1 MKQTSSPNFL
11 FLMADQLTALALKL
25 YGNQICRTPNIDR
38 LAQRSTQFENMYCNF
53 PLCAPSRVAML
64 TGRLPSDVG
73 VYDNASEFPAQTPTF
88 LHYLKLAGYST
99 FLSGKMHFVG
109 PDQQHGFQERLT
121 TDIYPSDF
129 GWTPDWR
136 QEVPIAPTG
145 MNMRSV
151 VEAGSCRRSMQ
162 LDYDDEVVNR
172 GIQKIY
178 DLGRLHRDR
187 PFFLGISLTHPHNP
201 YVCMDEYMDLYQRD
215 EIDMPHVAP
224 IPFAEQDAHS
234 QRLWYMFRQDEYT
247 LTPEHVR
254 TARHA
259 YYAMVSYVDAQVGRI
274 LAALDSMDLDSS
286 TVIVLTSDHGDMLG
300 ERGLWYKW
308 VHFESSVRIPLL
320 VSLPGQRHARTARA
334 LVSLV
339 DIFPT
344 LTALAGITLPV
355 AQQQELD
362 GRSLVPYLQAEYEGK
377 HSIEEEPV
385 VYGEM
390 NGEGAHAPCLMV
402 RTGQYKLIVAEGDPP
417 LFYDLQNDPH
427 EEMNLADC
435 ASYAVQRD
443 RLMQLARERWN
454 AASLHQRV
462 LTSQRHR
469 RLIQQTLLT
478 GDYRAWDYQ
487 PLQDASQ
494 QYVRAGERSSPSVVK
509 GRLRYPTVA
518 PTAPDTPR
526 ADNLAM
532 LAAKE

>member
-1 MKQTSSPNFL
+1 MKGSSSPNIL
-11 FLMADQLTALALKL
+11 FLMADQLTAFALRL
-25 YGNQICRTPNIDR
+25 YGNSVCRTPNIDR
-38 LAQRSTQFENMYCNF
+38 LAKRATLFTSMYCNF

-64 TGRLPSDVG
+64 TGRLPSEVG
-73 VYDNASEFPAQTPTF
+73 VYDNASEFPADTPTF

-99 FLSGKMHFVG
+99 VLSGKMHFVG

-151 VEAGSCRRSMQ
+151 VEAGVCRRSMQ
-162 LDYDDEVVNR
+162 LDYDDDVVNR

-178 DLGRLHRDR
+178 DLGRLHRDH

-201 YVCMDEYMDLYQRD
+201 YVSTGEYMDLYRRT
-215 EIDMPHVAP
+215 EIDMPVVRP
-224 IPFAEQDAHS
+224 IPFEEQDAHS
-234 QRLWYMFRQDEYT
+234 QRLWFMFRQDEYKVT
-247 LTPEHVR
+247 DEHVR

-274 LAALDSMDLDSS
+274 LEALEAMDLDDS
-286 TVIVLTSDHGDMLG
+286 TAVILTSDHGDMLG

-308 VHFESSVRIPLL
+308 SHFEHAVRIPLL
-320 VSLPGQRHARTARA
+320 VSLPGQTHARVESA
-334 LVSLV
+334 LASLV

-344 LTALAGITLPV
+344 LMDIAGIDSHRSQL
-355 AQQQELD
+355 AKMD
-362 GRSLVPYLQAEYEGK
+362 GRSLFPFLSTTEG
-377 HSIEEEPV
+377 HEWTVDDSPA

-402 RTGQYKLIVAEGDPP
+402 RSGKWKLIASEGDPP
-417 LFYDLQNDPH
+417 LLYNLEDDPH
-427 EEMNLADC
+427 EIRNLAQ
-435 ASYAVQRD
+435 AHGFAAERE
-443 RLMQLARERWN
+443 RLMQLMQARWDSKALRERIIE
-454 AASLHQRV
+454 
-462 LTSQRHR
+462 SQKRRH
-469 RLIQQTLLT
+469 LIQRTLLT

-487 PLQDASQ
+487 PRQDASKL
-494 QYVRAGERSSPSVVK
+494 YVRAGAQSSPSVVK
-509 GRLRYPTVA
+509 GRLRYPNVT

-526 ADNLAM
+526 SDT
-532 LAAKE
+532 